1 MSYPSFHAYLR
12 TLREL
17 LRRTSPSLHD
27 ESMLLADM
35 GLVYGQ
41 LVGLSENEKKSLFLA
56 AYYKN
61 LGRVCG
67 GSGTDSAEQPPWL
80 EASVDLAQTAG
91 LDEVVTILTQYPH
104 RAIPAN
110 KLARL
115 FQVLNAWVVCL
126 QQRGWRLAIEER
138 EAAIILEQR
147 AQLGWA
153 DPAIVAH
160 FVEHC
165 PMTERLA
172 GVQAAPKAG

>member
-1 MSYPSFHAYLR
+1 MSYPSFYAYLR

-17 LRRTSPSLHD
+17 LRRSSPALHD

-35 GLVYGQ
+35 GLAYGQ
-41 LVGLSENEKKSLFLA
+41 MIGLSEQEKKSLFLA

-61 LGRVCG
+61 LGMVCG
-67 GSGTDSAEQPPWL
+67 SNGGAATPAERPLWL
-80 EASVDLAQTAG
+80 EDSIELAQAAG
-91 LDEVVTILTQYPH
+91 LDEVVTILSQYPH
-104 RAIPAN
+104 HAIPAN

-126 QQRGWRLAIEER
+126 QQRGWQLAIEER

-147 AQLGWA
+147 AHLGWA

-160 FVEHC
+160 FVAYC
-165 PMTERLA
+165 PMTERPATPQA
-172 GVQAAPKAG
+172 G